1 MNTEEGEEEVEER
14 RNVGGRLECHAAGVG
29 KVSVGLV
36 GSVLFATVLVESML
50 VESLLCTGV
59 VVESMVESV
68 LVTWCAF
75 SLVRGSG
82 TGGVLVLPWSRF
94 GVLYW

>member
-1 MNTEEGEEEVEER
+1 MDTEEGEEEVEER
-14 RNVGGRLECHAAGVG
+14 RNVGGHLECHAAGVG

-59 VVESMVESV
+59 VV
-68 LVTWCAF
+68 
-75 SLVRGSG
+75 
-82 TGGVLVLPWSRF
+82 
-94 GVLYW
+94 